1 MFFTPPDFWRKREH
15 KSVLSFCWKVIL
27 LLHILG
33 LSLHGTLFAEEM
45 ALLEFSDNDSRGGW
59 LSGDLIITVPDKVIP
74 AKITGKISKFALHW
88 GNNPHQRLGMFRPI
102 VVLPSAESGSRM
114 RIQFKATRVP
124 PGATHFLLYARLEN
138 GEETEKFSL
147 SLIDKGVP
155 NSKPKKI
162 LFKQTGK
169 EGNRVQGE
177 IRITRAWDERDVSHY
192 AVYWG
197 EGVDTVLRSQ
207 PSVTVIEKKSWFG
220 SLVAQ
225 LQAPWR
231 ENILTE
237 EIDVLLPPA
246 ATHMIVFSRNEE
258 GQMNEGTSVELEGT
272 ETKDKNIS
280 PKMLLHKKSAPS
292 GMIAGSVTLV
302 RDKDEDDSEHYLFF
316 WGKDK
321 KTRLEDL
328 PPFTQFEIKKIKDG
342 LTVKEIQVSTL
353 TVMDQKLQ
361 VSSENDA
368 NRELKFEFPINTFIP
383 EGTTYILAFTQQKFW
398 FQDDAERRLKGPI
411 AAVSIQD
418 PDGSRNKEKKKSEI
432 KEGLKNFSIT
442 QFKKKSVL
450 SQEKKENSE
459 SVFRGE
465 KSKETKIRKGP
476 DWRISE
482 NRGLGIGLSFS
493 GLNGI
498 VTYYDYNLDD
508 NQQLHYSLELTGPQ
522 VGNTFKALRLTEE
535 STDMQSIAKSGSE
548 NSLEINRTLVF
559 ATYRWFV
566 DESLVWGISD
576 GLFYGAGG
584 GIGYATLK
592 YQGKDTST
600 VSSIS
605 GDTETFDSTA
615 TDYYHSANALGLFA
629 VLDAGWQGQENY
641 YFQIALQPSIYF
653 YYNDNFEESRIPVNP
668 NQRSTVVNIWS
679 RAKNLT
685 RLILGFGV
693 FF

>member
-1 MFFTPPDFWRKREH
+1 MFFTAPDFWRNREH
-15 KSVLSFCWKVIL
+15 RSVFSFCWKVLI
-27 LLHILG
+27 LLHILVAG
-33 LSLHGTLFAEEM
+33 SHGVLFAGEK

-59 LSGDLIITVPDKVIP
+59 LSGDLLFTVPDKVIP
-74 AKITGKISKFALHW
+74 SKISGKISKFVLHW
-88 GNNPHQRLGMFRPI
+88 GNNPHQRLGMYRPI
-102 VVLPSAESGSRM
+102 VVLPSAEPGSRM

-124 PGATHFLLYARLEN
+124 SGATHFLLYARLEN

-155 NSKPKKI
+155 NSKPQGI
-162 LFKQTGK
+162 LFEQTGK

-177 IRITRAWDERDVSHY
+177 IRITRAWDEREVTHY

-197 EGVDTVLRSQ
+197 EGPETVLRTQ

-220 SLVAQ
+220 SLAAQ
-225 LQAPWR
+225 LQAPWK
-231 ENILTE
+231 ENTLTE
-237 EIDVLLPPA
+237 EIDVLLPPE
-246 ATHMIVFSRNEE
+246 ATHLIAFSRNTE
-258 GQMNEGTSVELEGT
+258 GQMNEGVSVELEGT
-272 ETKDKNIS
+272 EKKGIRLS
-280 PKMLLHKKSAPS
+280 QKMLLHKKSAPS
-292 GMIAGSVTLV
+292 GMIAGDVTLV
-302 RDKDEDDSEHYLFF
+302 RDKEETESEHYLFF

-328 PPFTQFEIKKIKDG
+328 PPLTKFEINKIRDG
-342 LTVKEIQVSTL
+342 LNVKEIQVSTL

-361 VSSENDA
+361 VSPEKDA
-368 NRELKFEFPINTFIP
+368 DRELKFEFPINTFIP
-383 EGTTYILAFTQQKFW
+383 AGATYILAFTQQKFW

-418 PDGSRNKEKKKSEI
+418 PDGSRNKEKKKSKI

-450 SQEKKENSE
+450 SQEIKENTE
-459 SVFRGE
+459 SVFQGE
-465 KSKETKIRKGP
+465 KTKGTKIRKGP

-482 NRGLGIGLSFS
+482 IRGLGLGLSFS

-522 VGNTFKALRLTEE
+522 VGSYFKALRLTEE
-535 STDMQSIAKSGSE
+535 STDMQSIAKSNSD
-548 NSLEINRTLVF
+548 NSLEIDRTLVS

-566 DESLVWGISD
+566 DGSVVWGITE

-584 GIGYATLK
+584 GFGYANLK
-592 YQGKDTST
+592 YQGKDASA
-600 VSSIS
+600 SAIIS
-605 GDTETFDSTA
+605 GDTEVFNSTA

-629 VLDAGWQGQENY
+629 VLDAGWQGLENY
-641 YFQIALQPSIYF
+641 YFQISFQPSIYF
-653 YYNDNFEESRIPVNP
+653 YYKDNFEESSIPVNP
-668 NQRSTVVNIWS
+668 DQRSTVVDRWS
-679 RAKNLT
+679 KAKDLT
-685 RLILGFGV
+685 RLLLGFGI

>member
-1 MFFTPPDFWRKREH
+1 VT
-15 KSVLSFCWKVIL
+15 
-27 LLHILG
+27 
-33 LSLHGTLFAEEM
+33 
-45 ALLEFSDNDSRGGW
+45 
-59 LSGDLIITVPDKVIP
+59 
-74 AKITGKISKFALHW
+74 
-88 GNNPHQRLGMFRPI
+88 
-102 VVLPSAESGSRM
+102 
-114 RIQFKATRVP
+114 
-124 PGATHFLLYARLEN
+124 
-138 GEETEKFSL
+138 
-147 SLIDKGVP
+147 
-155 NSKPKKI
+155 
-162 LFKQTGK
+162 
-169 EGNRVQGE
+169 
-177 IRITRAWDERDVSHY
+177 HY

-197 EGVDTVLRSQ
+197 EGPETVLRTQ

-220 SLVAQ
+220 SLAAQ
-225 LQAPWR
+225 LQAPWK
-231 ENILTE
+231 ENTLTE
-237 EIDVLLPPA
+237 EIDVLLPPE
-246 ATHMIVFSRNEE
+246 ATHLIAFSRNTE
-258 GQMNEGTSVELEGT
+258 GQMNEGVSVELEGT
-272 ETKDKNIS
+272 EKKGIRLS
-280 PKMLLHKKSAPS
+280 QKMLLHKKSAPS
-292 GMIAGSVTLV
+292 GMIAGDVTLV
-302 RDKDEDDSEHYLFF
+302 RDKEETDSEHYLFF

-328 PPFTQFEIKKIKDG
+328 PPLTQFEINKIRDG
-342 LTVKEIQVSTL
+342 LNVKEIQVSTL

-361 VSSENDA
+361 VSPEKDA
-368 NRELKFEFPINTFIP
+368 DRELKFEFPINTFIP
-383 EGTTYILAFTQQKFW
+383 AGATYILAFTQQKFW

-418 PDGSRNKEKKKSEI
+418 PDGSRNKEKKKSKI

-450 SQEKKENSE
+450 SQEKKENPE
-459 SVFRGE
+459 SVFWGE
-465 KSKETKIRKGP
+465 ISKGAKIRKGP

-535 STDMQSIAKSGSE
+535 STDMQSIAKSGSD
-548 NSLEINRTLVF
+548 NSLEIDRTLVF

-605 GDTETFDSTA
+605 GDTETFDSNA
-615 TDYYHSANALGLFA
+615 TDYYHSANSLGLFA

-653 YYNDNFEESRIPVNP
+653 YYNDNFEESSIPVNP
-668 NQRSTVVNIWS
+668 NQRSTVVDFWS